1 MTENN
6 RWLHKWGFKDTTFV
20 VNSDKSLTM
29 TGNRYKLAG
38 YKITKL
44 LPYFEEQ
51 LKVKIDFNHSQAENE
66 NKIVLS
72 ANKNIPF
79 CEAVSQSF
87 NDNQYSFVDEDR
99 LQHSHGQTSAKEVYK
114 VLYHQLDRTVDMVL
128 YSESENDVKT
138 LIEIATKHNVCLIP
152 YGGGTNVS
160 CALKLPSNEARMII
174 AVDTGRMNRIEW
186 IDKENLRACVQAGI
200 TGFQLEEELKKQGFT
215 CGHEPDSMELSTLGG
230 WIATNA
236 SGMKKNRYG
245 NIEQIVENITM
256 VTPSGI
262 LEQTQPLSRVSMGMQ
277 PQSLLFGSEGNL
289 GIITKAVIKIHPLP
303 QVQEYNSVIFPS
315 FEHGLKFLN
324 QLSQTG
330 TVPASVRLVDNKQFR
345 FAQAL
350 KPQIKGIKAL
360 LNKLTEFYIFKIR
373 GFNPQTMVA
382 ATLVF
387 EGSQQEVAYQKA
399 TINSLAKQN
408 QGLIAG
414 GKNGRAGYMLTF
426 AIAYIRDLL
435 FNFHI
440 LGETFET
447 TVPWSQI
454 QQLCNSVEAAIEEEH
469 KKHNLPGKPYLS
481 YRITQLYHT
490 SVCIYFTHAMYA
502 KGIDNPE
509 NVLSKIEHSL
519 REIIIKN
526 GGSISH
532 HHGVGKLRSSFMKE
546 MISSTSI
553 DLLKKMKHG
562 IDPSNIFGVK
572 NNVFDS

>member
-1 MTENN
+1 MKQNN
-6 RWLHKWGFKDTTFV
+6 RWQHKWGFQDTTFII
-20 VNSDKSLTM
+20 NNDKSVTM
-29 TGNRYKLAG
+29 TGSRYKLAG

-51 LKVKIDFNHSQAENE
+51 LNVKIDFDRPQEESL
-66 NKIVLS
+66 NKSVLS
-72 ANKNIPF
+72 DNKNVNF
-79 CEAVSQSF
+79 CQEVSESF
-87 NDNQYSFVDEDR
+87 NDNQYNFAEQDR
-99 LQHSHGQTSAKEVYK
+99 LQHSHGQTSAEEVYK
-114 VLYHQLDRTVDMVL
+114 VLYHQLDRTVDMVF
-128 YSESENDVKT
+128 YCESENDVKI
-138 LIEIATKHNVCLIP
+138 LIELATKHNVCLVP

-160 CALKLPSNEARMII
+160 CALKLPHNEVRMIV
-174 AVDTGRMNRIEW
+174 AVDMGRMSRIEW
-186 IDKENLRACVQAGI
+186 IDKDNLRACVQAGI
-200 TGFQLEEELKKQGFT
+200 TGVQLEEELKKQGFT

-262 LEQTQPLSRVSMGMQ
+262 IEQSQPSSRVSMGMQ
-277 PQSLLFGSEGNL
+277 PQNLLFGSEGNL
-289 GIITKAVIKIHPLP
+289 GIITSSVIKIHPLP

-315 FEHGLKFLN
+315 FKHGLNFLN
-324 QLSQTG
+324 QLARTG
-330 TVPASVRLVDNKQFR
+330 AVPASVRLVDNKQFR

-350 KPQIKGIKAL
+350 KPEIKGISAL
-360 LNKLTEFYIFKIR
+360 LNKLTEFYVFKIR
-373 GFNPQTMVA
+373 GLDPHKIVA
-382 ATLVF
+382 ATIVF
-387 EGSQQEVAYQKA
+387 EGSKQEVAHQKE
-399 TINSLAKQN
+399 TIKSLAKQN
-408 QGLIAG
+408 KGLIAG
-414 GKNGRAGYMLTF
+414 GKNGQRGYMLTF

-447 TVPWSQI
+447 TVPWSQVE
-454 QQLCNSVEAAIEEEH
+454 QVCNSVSAAIEEEH
-469 KKHNLPGKPYLS
+469 KKHNLPGRPYLS

-509 NVLSKIEHSL
+509 SALSKIEHSL
-519 REIIIKN
+519 REIIIQN

-532 HHGVGKLRSSFMKE
+532 HHGVGKLRSSFMKD

-553 DLLKKMKHG
+553 NLLKKMKQS
-562 IDPSNIFGVK
+562 IDPSNVFGIK

>member
-1 MTENN
+1 MKQNN
-6 RWLHKWGFKDTTFV
+6 RWQHKWGFQDTTFII
-20 VNSDKSLTM
+20 NNDKSVTM
-29 TGNRYKLAG
+29 TGSRYKLAG

-51 LKVKIDFNHSQAENE
+51 LNVKIDFDCPQEESL
-66 NKIVLS
+66 NKSVLS
-72 ANKNIPF
+72 DNKNVSF
-79 CEAVSQSF
+79 CQEVSESF
-87 NDNQYSFVDEDR
+87 NDNQYNFAEQDR
-99 LQHSHGQTSAKEVYK
+99 LQHSHGQTSAEEVYK
-114 VLYHQLDRTVDMVL
+114 VLYHQLDRTVDMVF
-128 YSESENDVKT
+128 YCESENDTKI
-138 LIEIATKHNVCLIP
+138 LIELATKYNVCLVP

-160 CALKLPSNEARMII
+160 CALKLPQNEARMIV
-174 AVDTGRMNRIEW
+174 AVDMGRMNRIEW
-186 IDKENLRACVQAGI
+186 IDKDNLRACVQAGI
-200 TGFQLEEELKKQGFT
+200 TGVQLEEELRKQGFT

-262 LEQTQPLSRVSMGMQ
+262 IEQSQPSSRVSMGMQ
-277 PQSLLFGSEGNL
+277 PQNLLFGSEGNL

-315 FEHGLKFLN
+315 FKHGLNFLN
-324 QLSQTG
+324 QLARTG
-330 TVPASVRLVDNKQFR
+330 AVPASVRLVDNKQFR

-350 KPQIKGIKAL
+350 KPEIKGISAL
-360 LNKLTEFYIFKIR
+360 LNKLTEFYVFKIR
-373 GFNPQTMVA
+373 GLDPHKMVA
-382 ATLVF
+382 ATIVF
-387 EGSQQEVAYQKA
+387 EGSKQEVAHQKE
-399 TINSLAKQN
+399 TIKSLAKQN

-414 GKNGRAGYMLTF
+414 GKNGQRGYMLTF

-447 TVPWSQI
+447 TVPWSQVE
-454 QQLCNSVEAAIEEEH
+454 QVCNSVSAAIEEEH

-509 NVLSKIEHSL
+509 SALSKIEHSL
-519 REIIIKN
+519 REIIIQN

-532 HHGVGKLRSSFMKE
+532 HHGVGKLRSSFMKD

-553 DLLKKMKHG
+553 NLLKKMKQS
-562 IDPSNIFGVK
+562 IDPSNVFGIK